1 MEMEAEYHV
10 QNNCENISIVTV
22 YGIVFSANFT
32 DKNGEEE
39 KSDMIRL
46 IIKLDATDGVTDDAR
61 IN

>member
-10 QNNCENISIVTV
+10 QNHCENISIVV
-22 YGIVFSANFT
+22 YGIVPYANFT
-32 DKNGEEE
+32 DQNGEEE